1 MEKRVGLQ
9 LPHRK
14 RLRAETRMGFLLHSR
29 QHPDLNWTKEP
40 VRAGEVKQFPFRVKC
55 CPDGPE
61 VRLPFFPEQRTS
73 TDRLGWSGLSHI
85 RTCTQQGI
93 TLRLLGQMKPA
104 SHLPVNRSRRAIS
117 EFLVS
122 CSVQSYSH
130 RKMTVVLS
138 NKLDAANGFTTGPLS
153 NSIEALFSERD
164 VAHPRGCE
172 FRQ

>member
-85 RTCTQQGI
+85 RTHAARDNSALTRSNETGV
-93 TLRLLGQMKPA
+93 A
-104 SHLPVNRSRRAIS
+104 SPG
-117 EFLVS
+117 E
-122 CSVQSYSH
+122 
-130 RKMTVVLS
+130 
-138 NKLDAANGFTTGPLS
+138 PL
-153 NSIEALFSERD
+153 
-164 VAHPRGCE
+164 
-172 FRQ
+172 

>member
-1 MEKRVGLQ
+1 MPLRVRSESLLGVKSDVLTVHRS
-9 LPHRK
+9 LPVCTQ
-14 RLRAETRMGFLLHSR
+14 E
-29 QHPDLNWTKEP
+29 
-40 VRAGEVKQFPFRVKC
+40 
-55 CPDGPE
+55 
-61 VRLPFFPEQRTS
+61 RTS
-73 TDRLGWSGLSHI
+73 SERLGMSKRCQI
-85 RTCTQQGI
+85 RTFTQQGI

-138 NKLDAANGFTTGPLS
+138 DKLDAANGFTTGPLS